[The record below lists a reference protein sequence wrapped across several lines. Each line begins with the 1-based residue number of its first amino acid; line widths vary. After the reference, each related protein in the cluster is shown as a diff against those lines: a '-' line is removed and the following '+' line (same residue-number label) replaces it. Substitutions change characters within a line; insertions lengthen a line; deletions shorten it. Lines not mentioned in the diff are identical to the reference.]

1 MDLKL
6 RGKKVMVTGG
16 SAGIGLSIAETFA
29 SEGCSLVLVSRGEPA
44 LRLVADKLAK
54 LYQVEVAIEARNIE
68 LDATIDYLADAYPDI
83 DILVNNAGAI
93 PGGSL
98 EQVSQQRWR

>member
-6 RGKKVMVTGG
+6 RGKKVLVTGG

-44 LRLVADKLAK
+44 LRLVADKLTK
-54 LYQVEVAIEARNIE
+54 L
-68 LDATIDYLADAYPDI
+68 
-83 DILVNNAGAI
+83 
-93 PGGSL
+93 
-98 EQVSQQRWR
+98 